1 MAYSPVEQGRLLE
14 HPALVEVASR
24 RSITP
29 ARAALAWVL
38 RSDGMIAMPRA
49 GSREHV
55 RDNAAALE
63 VQLDADDHQLLDQAF
78 LPPRAHRP
86 LEVL

>member
-14 HPALVEVASR
+14 HPALAEVASR
-24 RSITP
+24 HGITP

-38 RSDGMIAMPRA
+38 RSDGMIAIPRA
-49 GSREHV
+49 GSPEHV

-63 VQLDADDHQLLDQAF
+63 VRLDADDYQLLDRAF
-78 LPPRAHRP
+78 PPPRTRRA